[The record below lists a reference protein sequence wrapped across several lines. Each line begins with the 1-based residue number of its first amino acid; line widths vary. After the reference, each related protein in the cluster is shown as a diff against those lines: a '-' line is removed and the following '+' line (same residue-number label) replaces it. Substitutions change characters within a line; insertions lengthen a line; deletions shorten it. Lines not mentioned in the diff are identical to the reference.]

1 MEAHLLWVQE
11 VGGSSPPSPT
21 SPTYQNG
28 ALTAAVGGRAGR
40 AIVLTVARPGR
51 TGVTSEKRRGS
62 GSRLPPVADDRTEAD
77 RQLLSTEGGSHG
89 RLEAV
94 LSEK

>member
-1 MEAHLLWVQE
+1 
-11 VGGSSPPSPT
+11 
-21 SPTYQNG
+21 
-28 ALTAAVGGRAGR
+28 
-40 AIVLTVARPGR
+40 VARPGR

-77 RQLLSTEGGSHG
+77 RQLLTTEGGSHG